1 MNDSFRIWTLL
12 SIGVYMAHD
21 IVTDNF
27 LPLPCDI
34 IVNVLCMCL

>member
-21 IVTDNF
+21 IVTDN
-27 LPLPCDI
+27 LLPCDI